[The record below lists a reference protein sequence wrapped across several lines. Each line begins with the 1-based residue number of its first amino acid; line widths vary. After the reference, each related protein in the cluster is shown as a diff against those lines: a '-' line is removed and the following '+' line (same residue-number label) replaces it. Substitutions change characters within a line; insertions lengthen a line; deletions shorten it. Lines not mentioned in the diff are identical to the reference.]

1 MRVAQALF
9 VTASVVAVT
18 TGASSAAATPR
29 AQGVK
34 VAFLQGE
41 QVVYLDRPGSTLTSA
56 LSALVGGPTTAEKA
70 REVTTQIP
78 SWTTVRAVSIK
89 DRVATVDFSDKIAL
103 GTRTE
108 SLSARIV
115 QIVLTATR
123 FRNVRFVRIQ
133 VKGGTPLGLFPGFV
147 TRYPLTARDVTAP
160 DTPPPGRPAS
170 VKPQAPSEAT
180 RSIQQ
185 ALADRGFLTPA
196 DVDGRPGPRT
206 TSGIVAFQKWAGLP
220 RDGVA
225 GSPTR
230 SALDASKRP
239 TPIGSGSGH
248 RVEVLLDRQLTLVVD
263 GSRVTRVIDVSSGKP
278 GFETPTGSYRV
289 IRKEQRSWS
298 VPYKVW
304 LPWASYFVGGVA
316 FHEYPDVPPT
326 PASHGCVRVPRWDAQ
341 WLYQQ
346 TPPGT
351 PVTVIG
357 RSR

>member
-1 MRVAQALF
+1 MRVAQALLA
-9 VTASVVAVT
+9 TALVVAVI

-29 AQGVK
+29 AQTVK

-41 QVVYLDRPGSTLTSA
+41 QVVYLDRPGSTLTGA
-56 LSALVGGPTTAEKA
+56 LRALVVGPTTAEKA
-70 REVTTQIP
+70 QEVTTQIP
-78 SWTTVRAVSIK
+78 SGTTVRGVSIK
-89 DRVATVDFSDKIAL
+89 DRVATVDLSDKIAL
-103 GTRTE
+103 GSRTE

-147 TRYPLTARDVTAP
+147 TRYPLTARDVSAP

-170 VKPQAPSEAT
+170 VKPRPPSEAT
-180 RSIQQ
+180 RSLQQ
-185 ALADRGFLTPA
+185 ALADRAFLTQP

-206 TSGIVAFQKWAGLP
+206 TSAIVAFQKWAGLP

-225 GSPTR
+225 GSATR
-230 SALDASKRP
+230 AALDVSKP
-239 TPIGSGSGH
+239 PAPIGSGSGH

-263 GSRVTRVIDVSSGKP
+263 ESRVTRVIDVSSGKP

-289 IRKEQRSWS
+289 TRKEQRSWS

-316 FHEYPDVPPT
+316 FHEYPDVPPA

-341 WLYQQ
+341 WLYGQ
-346 TPPGT
+346 TPIGT
-351 PVTVIG
+351 LVTVLG

>member
-1 MRVAQALF
+1 MPLRL
-9 VTASVVAVT
+9 VVAV

-29 AQGVK
+29 AQTVK

-78 SWTTVRAVSIK
+78 SGTTVRAVSIK

-170 VKPQAPSEAT
+170 SSLGPRAKRHVHSASAC
-180 RSIQQ
+180 RSRLPH
-185 ALADRGFLTPA
+185 A
-196 DVDGRPGPRT
+196 DGRRRPAGPRT
-206 TSGIVAFQKWAGLP
+206 TSAIVAFQKWAGLP

-225 GSPTR
+225 GSATR
-230 SALDASKRP
+230 GALDASTPP
-239 TPIGSGSGH
+239 TPIGSGNGH

-263 GSRVTRVIDVSSGKP
+263 GNQVTRVIDVSSGKP
-278 GFETPTGSYRV
+278 GFETPTGSFRV
-289 IRKEQRSWS
+289 TRKEQRSWS

-316 FHEYPDVPPT
+316 FHEYPDIPPT

-346 TPPGT
+346 TPIGT
-351 PVTVIG
+351 LVTVLG